1 MHTGKRYRLRELVA
15 WTRRETLVMTTIAVV
30 PTLLS
35 VGVGWR
41 WLEVPWVPIAMLG
54 TASAFT
60 VGFRNNATYARTWE
74 ARQIWGG
81 IVNASRAWGLMA
93 RDLVDAASSAPS
105 ALAPS
110 AAAVPPASGAAVVA
124 IAPAVH
130 ARTTRAP
137 ALALAPALAPTAS
150 GAGDV
155 DAVRHLVHRH
165 LAWLTALRYQ
175 LREPRGWENMD
186 RPDNRAYR
194 ERYYTVP
201 EHDGALPTELARLLP
216 AGEADHVLTQANRAA
231 AILALQSA
239 HLRAL
244 ASAGALDAFRHVA
257 LARQVAE
264 LLDLQGRCERIKNF
278 PYPRQFATLNYWFI
292 RLFVWLVPFGMV
304 QEFRRLD
311 QVAIWLTIPFSVV
324 VTWLFLALEK
334 VGESTENPFEGS
346 ANDVPI
352 TALSRTIEIDLRQM
366 LGEADVP
373 PPLAPVHQILM

>member
-1 MHTGKRYRLRELVA
+1 MHTGKRYRLRELLV
-15 WTRRETLVMTTIAVV
+15 WTKRETLFMTAVAIV

-35 VGVGWR
+35 AGFGWR

-74 ARQIWGG
+74 ARQIWGS

-93 RDLVDAASSAPS
+93 RDLVTADAS
-105 ALAPS
+105 
-110 AAAVPPASGAAVVA
+110 
-124 IAPAVH
+124 
-130 ARTTRAP
+130 
-137 ALALAPALAPTAS
+137 
-150 GAGDV
+150 
-155 DAVRHLVHRH
+155 AVRVLVHRH

-175 LREPRGWENMD
+175 LREPRTWENMD

-194 ERYYTVP
+194 ERYYVVP
-201 EHDGALPTELARLLP
+201 EADGALATELERLLGP
-216 AGEADHVLTQANRAA
+216 DEARRALAQANRAT
-231 AILALQSA
+231 AILALQSG

-244 ASAGALDAFRHVA
+244 ADGGAIDTYRHVA
-257 LARQVAE
+257 LSRQLAE
-264 LLDLQGRCERIKNF
+264 LLDHQGRCERIKSF

-292 RLFVWLVPFGMV
+292 RLFVWLVPFGML
-304 QEFRRLD
+304 QEFRKLD
-311 QVAIWLTIPFSVV
+311 AVAIWLTIPFSVV

-334 VGESTENPFEGS
+334 IGESTENPFEGS

-366 LGEADVP
+366 LGERDVP
-373 PPLAPVHQILM
+373 PPLVPSHDILM